1 MIVCLAGMPR
11 SGSTF
16 SFNVVREVLRTRGTI
31 YQEPCD
37 DVLGAVHRSEGVQH
51 ILVKTQG
58 LDDPSMELA
67 KAGAFQV
74 IITVRRVEDAIA
86 SWTSIFGEVTEDAL
100 IEIMRRWLRMFCEL
114 RNQAVI
120 VTYEQID
127 NHPWL
132 AAWRIARSVC
142 RNVGPMEIF
151 RIARQ
156 LDKAA
161 VKRQVDRMQPD
172 DEGVHDMGWSYYDAQ
187 TFFHRRHV
195 SEIVSRPAEERL
207 PQERL
212 AHIRNLLV
220 HDICA
225 AGLLVT

>member
-51 ILVKTQG
+51 ILVKTHG

-100 IEIMRRWLRMFCEL
+100 IEIMRRWLRMF
-114 RNQAVI
+114 
-120 VTYEQID
+120 
-127 NHPWL
+127 L
-132 AAWRIARSVC
+132 ASCATK
-142 RNVGPMEIF
+142 
-151 RIARQ
+151 Q
-156 LDKAA
+156 L
-161 VKRQVDRMQPD
+161 
-172 DEGVHDMGWSYYDAQ
+172 S
-187 TFFHRRHV
+187 
-195 SEIVSRPAEERL
+195 
-207 PQERL
+207 
-212 AHIRNLLV
+212 
-220 HDICA
+220 
-225 AGLLVT
+225 